1 MGLTRRLGHWAWI
14 GGSAWNCG
22 CIFSLT
28 SPPWVLYFMCSFPS
42 SGRLG
47 PARAEVGLGFAV
59 IGWFRR
65 FRPPPPPLVWFRF
78 RRPPV
83 FFLAL
88 SGFARSGPGV
98 FVLVFS
104 LSLFFCVPLFASW
117 LSNFHFMFIFIS
129 LSLSFR
135 LPRCCGAYVY
145 RCKASLY
152 CRGVWH
158 SCPTTRNEAVDMSGM
173 GKVAG
178 FLYLQLYI
186 YIFI

>member
-1 MGLTRRLGHWAWI
+1 
-14 GGSAWNCG
+14 
-22 CIFSLT
+22 
-28 SPPWVLYFMCSFPS
+28 MCSFPS

-59 IGWFRR
+59 VGWFRR

-104 LSLFFCVPLFASW
+104 LSLFFCVPLFAFW

-129 LSLSFR
+129 LSLSFH
-135 LPRCCGAYVY
+135 LPRCCGACVY
-145 RCKASLY
+145 TICIDVKLHY
-152 CRGVWH
+152 I
-158 SCPTTRNEAVDMSGM
+158 
-173 GKVAG
+173 AG
-178 FLYLQLYI
+178 ACGTHVLPHAMKLWT
-186 YIFI
+186 